1 MTLDQTVERVRARAS
16 ILRSFHFG
24 EINRTEAIEKL
35 KRTAPIT
42 DQAAREIIVSYE
54 KLKEQQ

>member
-1 MTLDQTVERVRARAS
+1 MTLDQTIEQTRARAG
-16 ILRSFHFG
+16 ILRSFYFG
-24 EINRTEAIEKL
+24 QINRAEAIEGL

-42 DQAAREIIVSYE
+42 DDRAREIIVSYE